1 MARAPRSVHLS
12 PARRPRRAGQRGQT
26 GAEFF
31 LLGLGILAIATTMT
45 VAVGGWAA
53 ATYDQQHSN
62 QALAQ
67 QAAPAVTHPSVSFTD
82 FSPVGLYE
90 DCILGVARGL
100 GLSWDGG
107 ALGWTSA
114 ANPRPRGSDGLNDS
128 KVQAWRDAMSAE
140 LGAASSST
148 AWKACSLPQLSPTVP
163 QSPPAAAETIVV
175 DGQYVTDPNAEQAVG
190 GCGSGGS
197 ITGMLVAGNG
207 SSITLY
213 FNGTGAAGNRLTGT
227 LDTSSYAFDGSLTDA
242 DGTRHTLRGT
252 FSSNAG
258 VTRFHGVYE
267 TPVGASTCGYDF
279 TGQKS

>member
-1 MARAPRSVHLS
+1 VR
-12 PARRPRRAGQRGQT
+12 PARGRRPGESGQT

-53 ATYDQQHSN
+53 ATYDQQHSHD
-62 QALAQ
+62 ALA

-90 DCILGVARGL
+90 DCIVRVAGGL
-100 GLSWDGG
+100 GLTWDGG

-114 ANPRPRGSDGLNDS
+114 ANPRPRGADGLDDS
-128 KVQAWRDAMSAE
+128 KVQAWRDRMSAE
-140 LGAASSST
+140 LGAAAGSV

-163 QSPPAAAETIVV
+163 QSPPPADTIVV
-175 DGQYVTDPNAEQAVG
+175 DGQYTIDPNATQSVG
-190 GCGSGGS
+190 TCGSGG
-197 ITGMLVAGNG
+197 GVAGMQVGGNG
-207 SSITLY
+207 TRITLY
-213 FNGTGAAGNRLTGT
+213 FYGTGQGTGTTLTGT
-227 LDTSSYAFDGSLTDA
+227 FDTSSYAVDGSLTES
-242 DGTRHTLRGT
+242 DGTRHTLRGS

-267 TPVGASTCGYDF
+267 TPVDSSSCGYDF
-279 TGQKS
+279 TSQKN